1 MMTSGYST
9 VKRQEVFQNKT
20 IKMIHH
26 FVYLTATELPSNWV
40 TKFEVKVMEVE
51 RKEEILWYKER
62 WREIDIQLV
71 ARIT

>member
-51 RKEEILWYKER
+51 RKEEIL
-62 WREIDIQLV
+62 
-71 ARIT
+71 